1 MSYSAALRITRRYIT
16 TNGAEIVTFDPT
28 TRTTY
33 ARAIRAGMSARLDL
47 ANTRRDE
54 ALAMAHLAR

>member
-1 MSYSAALRITRRYIT
+1 MPYAAALKIARRTIT
-16 TNGAEIVTFDPT
+16 TNGAEILIRDEV

-33 ARAIRAGMSARLDL
+33 ARPVRAGMSARLDL

-54 ALAMAHLAR
+54 ALAMAHTAR